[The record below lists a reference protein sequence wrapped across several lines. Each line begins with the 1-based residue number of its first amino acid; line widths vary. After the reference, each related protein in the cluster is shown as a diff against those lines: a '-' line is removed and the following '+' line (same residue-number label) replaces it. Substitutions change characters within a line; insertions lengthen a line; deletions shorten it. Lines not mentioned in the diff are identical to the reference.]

1 MIRFR
6 KRLRI
11 LYAAFT
17 QSWTTFRCPCGAES
31 YIVGTAVALDGQLCE
46 ACESREFN
54 KWIDTYEN
62 RMAGQK
68 EIA

>member
-1 MIRFR
+1 MTIR

-11 LYAAFT
+11 LYALIT

-46 ACESREFN
+46 DCESREFH
-54 KWIDTYEN
+54 KWISGA
-62 RMAGQK
+62 AGLEAK
-68 EIA
+68 RGR

>member
-1 MIRFR
+1 MIRLR

-17 QSWTTFRCPCGAES
+17 QSWTTFQCPCGAES
-31 YIVGTAVALDGQLCE
+31 YIVGTAVALDGQLCADCETRQFEQWFDKEE
-46 ACESREFN
+46 ARL
-54 KWIDTYEN
+54 
-62 RMAGQK
+62 GQK